1 MLQNAALEIFLCT
14 QKRTH
19 CPNSD
24 TPAFVN
30 VSNYQMNSFLV
41 RFL

>member
-1 MLQNAALEIFLCT
+1 MLHFAALEIFLCT

-24 TPAFVN
+24 TSAFVN
-30 VSNYQMNSFLV
+30 VSDYLMNSFLV

>member
-24 TPAFVN
+24 TSAFVN
-30 VSNYQMNSFLV
+30 VSDYLMNSFLV